1 MNKSSYYELPLYEP
15 NDAPSLIDGYN
26 KALIKADITMH
37 QLENRIVVLE
47 NRIKILEAREIV

>member
-15 NDAPSLIDGYN
+15 NDPPSLIDGYN
-26 KALIKADITMH
+26 KALIKTDIAMH

-47 NRIKILEAREIV
+47 NRIKILEAKEN